1 MFHLHFHFTAIRHVL
16 VICKYRLRTF
26 VTTRGRISRISGRQW
41 NIVFLLIFSAEGH
54 VPHFRGCN
62 ERHSYR
68 RNQRLIRTLR
78 TVLIWHLQIYSYSQ
92 SWRRY
97 SEINIFLDP
106 EVQTV
111 NLINSK
117 QESCFLDEM
126 KKWIKCFEKNVEKII
141 IFIVSTINVLHF
153 QTGFNILPLLILMLH
168 SWRPYNSTRTFTK
181 FLSISFLVE

>member
-1 MFHLHFHFTAIRHVL
+1 MEYRVL
-16 VICKYRLRTF
+16 TNIQRRRSCSSF
-26 VTTRGRISRISGRQW
+26 SGMQRASFIP
-41 NIVFLLIFSAEGH
+41 NM
-54 VPHFRGCN
+54 C
-62 ERHSYR
+62 R